1 MNAMEKMRGNEA
13 LRRRLFSAIRQGRFP
28 HACILQG
35 PKGCGKGLL
44 ALSLARALQCEQ
56 GEGVSCGSCVSC
68 RTIESGNH
76 PDVFWVEPKKTK
88 VLGVED
94 IREQVVQEVAI
105 KPYRSRYKV
114 FVLPEADQMTV
125 AAQNGFLKTLE
136 EPPAY
141 GVFLLLAEQAASL
154 LPTVRSR
161 CPVYALKPLSQGE
174 VASFLM
180 EEKQVPKEQAAF
192 LGEYA
197 AGTIGKALWLLE
209 DEGFLAMQSDVLEKL
224 CALPKTNTATVL
236 SWAAEWVQYK
246 QNSLFWEVLLLFYR
260 DVLLENQLP
269 QSRFLLEKE
278 KQSQIAALSQAL
290 TPGQIR
296 RSLDAVWTAKKQAAQ
311 NVNLQ
316 MALEEMLLT
325 IKGEQHV

>member
-1 MNAMEKMRGNEA
+1 MDAMRGNEA
-13 LRRRLFSAIRQGRFP
+13 LRRRMFSAVRQGRFP

-35 PKGCGKGLL
+35 AKGSGKGLL
-44 ALSLARALQCEQ
+44 ALALARALQCETGQ
-56 GEGVSCGSCVSC
+56 GVSCGTCVSC

-76 PDVFWVEPKKTK
+76 PDVFWVEPTKTK

-94 IREQVVQEVAI
+94 IRQQVVQEVSI
-105 KPYRSRYKV
+105 KPYSGRYKI
-114 FVLPEADQMTV
+114 FVLPEADQMTP
-125 AAQNGFLKTLE
+125 AAQNAFLKTLE

-161 CPVYALKPLSQGE
+161 CPVYGLKPLSQGE

-180 EEKQVPKEQAAF
+180 EEKGVPAQQAHL

-197 AGTIGKALWLLE
+197 AGAIGKALQLLE
-209 DEGFLAMQSDVLEKL
+209 DDSFLAMQQDVTEKL
-224 CALPKTNTATVL
+224 FLLPKTNTATVL
-236 SWAAEWVQYK
+236 GWAAGWTAYK
-246 QNSLFWEVLLLFYR
+246 QQPLFWELLLLFYR
-260 DVLLENQLP
+260 DLLLEQQLP
-269 QSRFLLEKE
+269 QSKFLMEKE
-278 KQSQIAALSQAL
+278 KRSQMAALGRQL

-296 RSLDAVWTAKKQAAQ
+296 RSADAVWTAKKQAAQ

-316 MALEEMLLT
+316 LALEEMLLT